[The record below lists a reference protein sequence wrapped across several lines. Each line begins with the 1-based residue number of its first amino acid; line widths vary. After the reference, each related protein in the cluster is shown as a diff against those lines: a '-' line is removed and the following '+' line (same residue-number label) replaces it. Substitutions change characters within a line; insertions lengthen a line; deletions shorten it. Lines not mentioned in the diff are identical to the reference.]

1 VVPTGCVEVSDDAAV
16 SAALAGA
23 TPGSCILMAAGSY
36 KAVDLP
42 GGVSLFGRSAADVT
56 VAGVIVDAGD
66 NAVIR
71 GLSVGAGGLTI
82 SPGATKVQVTSVR
95 VSKSLSDG
103 IQIGAGAS
111 VTVTATE
118 VEDAG
123 RYGIHAKDADAT
135 LEKVIVSRAEGP
147 GLWAESTSCDAH
159 CNCTPPRE
167 VQVARSILR
176 DNRILGIS
184 TIGVSATLDSVDV
197 TGTKSGDH
205 FSYSQFGGGL
215 SVSQCSTFSAKRLRV
230 LDSADW
236 GILVDNSRA
245 MLGSDD
251 PADDNAVERN
261 LRGVWVQNI
270 STDVGNLPLNTLMT
284 GLVELHGL
292 NLKQNRGVSFGVAG
306 DAHSVIICRS
316 KGEVTE
322 MQTLPTDDQT
332 NLGASQM
339 MGDGFNWL
347 GTSEVRVEDLKLS
360 QSARQSFLIDGPVGG
375 TQATSEIKDLDQSG
389 DMAAQALVLQQRVM
403 SGDLP
408 PGGDVDPA
416 KHYTLQTDPSLKRGF
431 PPALSGPA
439 SIP

>member
-1 VVPTGCVEVSDDAAV
+1 MMFVWAAVAAGCGSTTECPGGNIIGAELTCAGVPEGEICPSEACVVPTGCVEVSDDAAV

-215 SVSQCSTFSAKRLRV
+215 SVSRCWTAR
-230 LDSADW
+230 
-236 GILVDNSRA
+236 
-245 MLGSDD
+245 
-251 PADDNAVERN
+251 
-261 LRGVWVQNI
+261 
-270 STDVGNLPLNTLMT
+270 T
-284 GLVELHGL
+284 
-292 NLKQNRGVSFGVAG
+292 
-306 DAHSVIICRS
+306 
-316 KGEVTE
+316 
-322 MQTLPTDDQT
+322 
-332 NLGASQM
+332 GASSSTTRAPC
-339 MGDGFNWL
+339 WAATTRRTTTRWS
-347 GTSEVRVEDLKLS
+347 GTC
-360 QSARQSFLIDGPVGG
+360 GG
-375 TQATSEIKDLDQSG
+375 SGCRTSPPTSATSRST
-389 DMAAQALVLQQRVM
+389 R
-403 SGDLP
+403 S
-408 PGGDVDPA
+408 
-416 KHYTLQTDPSLKRGF
+416 
-431 PPALSGPA
+431 
-439 SIP
+439 